1 MIHFRS
7 IEKYME
13 GSGMGKAGM
22 LHIYCG
28 DGKGKTTAATGLAV
42 RAAGSGMK
50 VLFVRFMKSRHSAE
64 LEILEKIEK
73 IRILYPEESF
83 GFYSRQDRETKCRMK
98 QVYEK
103 LWSQAKELAKSGSY
117 DMLVADEFMSA
128 YGYGLIPNKDAVD
141 FLKSRPPEL
150 EVVLTGRNP
159 AKEVAELADY
169 ISEVRKI
176 RHPFDEGVKARRGIE
191 Y

>member
-1 MIHFRS
+1 
-7 IEKYME
+7 ME
-13 GSGMGKAGM
+13 GSGMGKTGM

-28 DGKGKTTAATGLAV
+28 DGKGKTTAATGLAI

-50 VLFVRFMKSRHSAE
+50 VLFVRFMKSRYSAE
-64 LEILEKIEK
+64 LRILENIEQIEILC
-73 IRILYPEESF
+73 PEEAF
-83 GFYSRQDRETKCRMK
+83 GFYSCQDDEIKLRMK
-98 QVYEK
+98 QVYEELWRQTVK
-103 LWSQAKELAKSGSY
+103 LAENGSY

-128 YGYGLIPNKDAVD
+128 YGYGLIPNEEAID
-141 FLKSRPPEL
+141 FLKRRPAQL

-159 AKEVAELADY
+159 AAELIQLADY

-176 RHPFDEGVKARRGIE
+176 RHPFDEGVKARQGIE